1 MKRSLLTIL
10 FAFLSFAITAL
21 GKASPQIK
29 LFTAADQHFKYTGRV
44 DFTDPQKP
52 KFWSPGVY
60 ITTRFKGPTCEL
72 LINDEEMYGKTHN
85 YIQVVIDGK
94 ALRIQTT
101 GKTNSIE
108 IAKGLSK
115 GVHTL
120 LICKDTESGM
130 GYLEF
135 IGLRCEKLLMPDE
148 PKRTIEYI
156 GDSITAGAGVDA
168 SEVPCGKGQWYDQH
182 NAYLTYGARTSRAL
196 NAKWQLTAVAGI
208 GLVHSCCE
216 MNILLP
222 QVYDKVYLRSDS
234 IKYDF
239 KQYQPD
245 VVTICLGQNDGK
257 QDSVK
262 FCSEYVRLID
272 TIRSKYANADIVCL
286 SSPMANQELTT
297 VLQRYLT
304 GIVQAANKRGDSRV
318 SKFFFSRSFNS
329 GCDNHPDADEHAI
342 IAQELTAYIKT
353 LKGW

>member
-1 MKRSLLTIL
+1 MKKSLHTIIL
-10 FAFLSFAITAL
+10 ALLGFAVTTA
-21 GKASPQIK
+21 GKASPKIK
-29 LFTAADQHFKYTGRV
+29 LFTADNQHFVYTGRV

-60 ITTRFKGPTCEL
+60 ITTRFKGPTCKL

-85 YIQVVIDGK
+85 YIEVVIDGK
-94 ALRIQTT
+94 PTRIQTT
-101 GKTNSIE
+101 GKTNSIQ
-108 IAKGLSK
+108 IAKGLSN
-115 GVHTL
+115 GIHTL

-135 IGLRCEKLLMPDE
+135 VGLKCENLLMPHQ
-148 PKRTIEYI
+148 PKRMIEYI

-168 SEVPCGKGQWYDQH
+168 SEIPCGKGQWYDQH
-182 NAYLTYGARTSRAL
+182 NTYLTYGALTSRTL

-208 GLVHSCCE
+208 GLVHSCCD

-222 QVYDKVYLRSDS
+222 QVYDKVYLRNDS
-234 IKYDF
+234 IKYNF

-262 FCSEYVRLID
+262 FCSEYVRLIA
-272 TIRSKYANADIVCL
+272 TIRSKYANASIICL
-286 SSPMANQELTT
+286 SSPMANQQLNT

-304 GIVQAANKRGDSRV
+304 GIVQAVNKQGDGKV
-318 SKFFFSRSFNS
+318 SKFFFSRGFNS
-329 GCDNHPDADEHAI
+329 GCDNHPDANEHAV
-342 IAQELTAYIKT
+342 IAQQLTAYIKT

>member
-1 MKRSLLTIL
+1 MKKSL
-10 FAFLSFAITAL
+10 FATLLAILAITVS

-29 LFTAADQHFKYTGRV
+29 FFTADNRHFVYTGRV

-94 ALRIQTT
+94 PTRIQTT
-101 GKTNSIE
+101 GKTNNIQ
-108 IAKGLSK
+108 IAKGLFN
-115 GVHTL
+115 GIHTL

-135 IGLRCEKLLMPDE
+135 VGLRCEKLLMPHQ
-148 PKRTIEYI
+148 PKRMIEYV

-168 SEVPCGKGQWYDQH
+168 SDVPCGKGQWYDQH

-208 GLVHSCCE
+208 GLVHSCCD
-216 MNILLP
+216 MKILLP
-222 QVYDKVYLRSDS
+222 QVYDKIYLRNDL
-234 IKYDF
+234 IKYNF

-245 VVTICLGQNDGK
+245 VVTICLGQNDGP

-262 FCSEYVRLID
+262 FCSEYVRLIA
-272 TIRSKYANADIVCL
+272 TIRSKYANASIICL
-286 SSPMANQELTT
+286 SSPMANQQLTT

-304 GIVQAANKRGDSRV
+304 GIVQIVNKQGDKKV

-329 GCDNHPDADEHAI
+329 GCDNHPDANEHAI